1 MGKAAMLYFLLF
13 IIFTA
18 GCSKTDVSKNITE
31 QQGILAKI
39 QNMQGYVRVIG
50 PEEYELYKEMVL
62 QEEGN
67 LSGSRL
73 EEETREYAERINA
86 LFYLGNRLDL
96 YEAYSLEV
104 LKLRMEE
111 ENEKRRIKLE
121 KNEPVYGLQQFE
133 IRSFL
138 QYEMTNLERDIKDHI
153 LSQIT
158 REELG
163 DKPKQFYQDHEE
175 EFRLLKSVTYQ
186 LTMEEETRTIT
197 ADRMNLRSMRNADM
211 ALVDFIN
218 EAKVGDVYEEPRV
231 DGEGVFRTV
240 KIVDLEYEP
249 MGYEANRENA
259 IIAYV
264 ETVLFEELL
273 EMVADNNPPEYAE

>member
-1 MGKAAMLYFLLF
+1 MRIVAP
-13 IIFTA
+13 
-18 GCSKTDVSKNITE
+18 S
-31 QQGILAKI
+31 ILSADF
-39 QNMQGYVRVIG
+39 G
-50 PEEYELYKEMVL
+50 
-62 QEEGN
+62 
-67 LSGSRL
+67 
-73 EEETREYAERINA
+73 
-86 LFYLGNRLDL
+86 
-96 YEAYSLEV
+96 
-104 LKLRMEE
+104 
-111 ENEKRRIKLE
+111 
-121 KNEPVYGLQQFE
+121 
-133 IRSFL
+133 
-138 QYEMTNLERDIKDHI
+138 NLERDIKDHI

-218 EAKVGDVYEEPRV
+218 DAKVGDVYEEPRV

-264 ETVLFEELL
+264 ETMLFEELL
-273 EMVADNNPPEYAE
+273 EIVADNNPPEYAE